1 MKTKT
6 SRILAVVLIFQLLAF
21 SACAGWLIYDA
32 KVDRSGWAEKDGVR
46 YYRDF
51 HAKPVTGWLD
61 IDGQRYFFLE
71 GGIPATGWLEQDGV
85 TRYFGSDGVM
95 LTGWQT
101 IGGKTYC
108 FGDDGGMLTGWFRV
122 EAQWFYADPSGAVQD
137 LANAFGASVY
147 SYASAD
153 GSGIWQRDAIGQWA
167 FAENG
172 SYAVGWRRID
182 NAWYF
187 FGTDRVMTTGWQFV
201 NGIWYYLNSNG
212 KMAVGWK
219 QVAGKWYYLRS
230 WGGMLSDGTTP
241 DGYRVDAS
249 GAWVG

>member
-21 SACAGWLIYDA
+21 SVCAGWLIYDA

-108 FGDDGGMLTGWFRV
+108 FGDDGGMLTGW
-122 EAQWFYADPSGAVQD
+122 QQ
-137 LANAFGASVY
+137 L
-147 SYASAD
+147 D
-153 GSGIWQRDAIGQWA
+153 G
-167 FAENG
+167 
-172 SYAVGWRRID
+172 VPC
-182 NAWYF
+182 
-187 FGTDRVMTTGWQFV
+187 
-201 NGIWYYLNSNG
+201 YL
-212 KMAVGWK
+212 
-219 QVAGKWYYLRS
+219 
-230 WGGMLSDGTTP
+230 P
-241 DGYRVDAS
+241 DGVLATGLAGDRRKTVLFRRRRQNADQLHKHRR
-249 GAWVG
+249 GHLLP

>member
-46 YYRDF
+46 FYRDF

-95 LTGWQT
+95 LTGWRPLT
-101 IGGKTYC
+101 TKPTALTATGA
-108 FGDDGGMLTGWFRV
+108 MLTGWQQPGRRALATSPMAFSPRAGRRST
-122 EAQWFYADPSGAVQD
+122 ESGTISATTAKCRPASQTSAGTFTILTKAV
-137 LANAFGASVY
+137 S
-147 SYASAD
+147 
-153 GSGIWQRDAIGQWA
+153 
-167 FAENG
+167 
-172 SYAVGWRRID
+172 
-182 NAWYF
+182 
-187 FGTDRVMTTGWQFV
+187 
-201 NGIWYYLNSNG
+201 
-212 KMAVGWK
+212 
-219 QVAGKWYYLRS
+219 
-230 WGGMLSDGTTP
+230 P
-241 DGYRVDAS
+241 
-249 GAWVG
+249 

>member
-46 YYRDF
+46 FYRDF

-108 FGDDGGMLTGWFRV
+108 FGDDGGMLTGWQQLDTTLCMRILLDPEKDAARPLDLLGNTPHPAAARHACNAVRMARNEAAHASDRTAAAQAAIRFNEAV
-122 EAQWFYADPSGAVQD
+122 EELEAGYEGTALTTGDLEKYYRMAEDFLSRCGAKKPI
-137 LANAFGASVY
+137 
-147 SYASAD
+147 ASAAPEEKAPRAAKSGQSTAGRKKE
-153 GSGIWQRDAIGQWA
+153 GSS
-167 FAENG
+167 F
-172 SYAVGWRRID
+172 
-182 NAWYF
+182 
-187 FGTDRVMTTGWQFV
+187 
-201 NGIWYYLNSNG
+201 
-212 KMAVGWK
+212 
-219 QVAGKWYYLRS
+219 
-230 WGGMLSDGTTP
+230 
-241 DGYRVDAS
+241 
-249 GAWVG
+249 